1 MRPSSRSGNAIIF
14 VLVGVA
20 LFGAL
25 AYTFM
30 RGAKSGSGNLTAQ
43 QARMAAQ
50 ELADFF
56 STLDRAIQKLR
67 LKGCS
72 ENDISFAS
80 SNDTGAYVT
89 DNDSTTAPPDKSCHV
104 FDPNGGGMTLDLDL
118 EKYQVPVNQI
128 NASFQY
134 QYGQILF
141 RRLLSS
147 VVGIGTSSNDY
158 MVHFNFIQ
166 PEICNAYNALVGVTV
181 DLTVSDTG
189 NVSGDTVAALAG
201 KGSVCYPA
209 GTTNQNGGPILK
221 IIYVW
226 GAH

>member
-1 MRPSSRSGNAIIF
+1 MRRSDQSGNAIIMILIA
-14 VLVGVA
+14 VV

-30 RGAKSGSGNLTAQ
+30 RGAKSGAGNLTAQ
-43 QARMAAQ
+43 QAKMSAQ
-50 ELADFF
+50 ELQNFF
-56 STLDRAIQKLR
+56 SSIDRAVQKLR

-80 SNDTGAYVT
+80 PNDTAAYVT
-89 DNDSTTAPPDKSCHV
+89 DNDSATAPPDKSCHV
-104 FDPNGGGMTLDLDL
+104 FDANGGGITMNLDV
-118 EKYQVPVNQI
+118 EKYQVPINQI
-128 NASFQY
+128 SPAFQY

-147 VVGIGTSSNDY
+147 VVGIETASNDY
-158 MVHFNFIQ
+158 MVHLNFIK
-166 PEICNAYNALVGVTV
+166 PEICNAYNSLVDLSL

-189 NVSGDTVAALAG
+189 NITGDTITALAG

-226 GAH
+226 GPH